1 MKLFCRKEKEYT
13 VCATCRVHFEPY
25 GNEYATDISFADR
38 CPKCR
43 KPLVEVGERKRV
55 VMDWIERHWEEYEE
69 AAKKEAA
76 DRKAAMAS
84 AMRASL
90 AASGSSPLNAL
101 SGAACHQGLGNHLSG
116 RYQQE

>member
-1 MKLFCRKEKEYT
+1 MKLWGCKEDYAICDECSVY
-13 VCATCRVHFEPY
+13 FEP
-25 GNEYATDISFADR
+25 EDIPLAVIDPCLIHLCR
-38 CPKCR
+38 TCR
-43 KPLVEVGERKRV
+43 KPYIERAERKRV
-55 VMDWIERHWEEYEE
+55 VMDWIERHCEEYEE

-101 SGAACHQGLGNHLSG
+101 SGARYQEPGNHLSG